1 MIADYEALLDRIIPK
16 LTPDRHAVTTQ
27 LAGLPMEIKGFGHV
41 KQENYDNAMQR
52 QRALLEE
59 LDNPAPIRVAA
70 E

>member
-1 MIADYEALLDRIIPK
+1 
-16 LTPDRHAVTTQ
+16 
-27 LAGLPMEIKGFGHV
+27 MEIKGFGHV
-41 KQENYDNAMQR
+41 KEANYDKAKDR